1 MLDRSCRCHHLELLF
16 VGGGAGFGEGAGVGA
31 GEIFFAEGEA
41 EDDLVDEL
49 DGEGGAFF
57 ELGGFDLFAD
67 LGAEGVAVLGLAVG
81 DGKVRQQDA
90 GPLVEG
96 DERAVEAEAEVVLDE
111 FDGGEFLAFEGA
123 DVH

>member
-1 MLDRSCRCHHLELLF
+1 MKSSDSLELLL
-16 VGGGAGFGEGAGVGA
+16 VGRGAGFGEGAGVGA
-31 GEIFFAEGEA
+31 GEVFFAEGEA

-57 ELGGFDLFAD
+57 EFGGFDLFAD

-81 DGKVRQQDA
+81 DGEVGKEDA

-96 DERAVEAEAEVVLDE
+96 DEGAVEAEAEVVLDE
-111 FDGGEFLAFEGA
+111 LDGGEFLAFEAG